1 MYKTNTIL
9 SSGGIILGL
18 SIVDIATIFGIIYT
32 AVNLGILIFTIIRN
46 IVNRVKDGKFDE
58 NEKQDTAMEI
68 LKLTETIKDL
78 QSKVKE
84 AQDKEADDNDRN

>member
-9 SSGGIILGL
+9 SGGGIILGL

-32 AVNLGILIFTIIRN
+32 AVNLGILIFTIVRN
-46 IVNRVKDGKFDE
+46 IINRLKDGKLDE

-84 AQDKEADDNDRN
+84 AQEKEVDDNDRN